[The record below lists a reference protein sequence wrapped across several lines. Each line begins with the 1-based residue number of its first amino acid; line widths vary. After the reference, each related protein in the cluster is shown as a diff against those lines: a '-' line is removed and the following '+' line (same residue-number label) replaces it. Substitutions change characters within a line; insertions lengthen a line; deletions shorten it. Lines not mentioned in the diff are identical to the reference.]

1 MKIMKMKEYTFYLLW
16 LPKYF
21 DEYYNIAKS
30 EDENLFLKELTSFL
44 ENNFLIEQ
52 CRLEIYDKRIPS
64 DFQNSNPLIH
74 LYSAKNTIGY
84 WGRIEFKFKNSER
97 TGELV
102 FNEFGFY
109 YFEFKNSDNEDLAKS
124 KAIDKELIRELF
136 AKENNYPLLSET
148 QEDVLKETFLNDH
161 LNHKAFNQ
169 KQTKEKEVRLEHFI
183 LEACYEANDSDVD
196 LASLNIQSKIVKLQE
211 YKYEVKQDE
220 YYNFKTLNQKSTEAH
235 ISDIFKKSNSSD
247 NLDENTHK
255 KIVLDCYEEQ
265 AISKFLNT
273 VVSAKYFDRI
283 TKSIKEV
290 REGLTGKI
298 IFMTPQDTSVID
310 DKCKNNQVFQK
321 WSEEKIENYVQLLIS
336 KKPLFMKIDNALCSA
351 YYIAIGNVSS
361 LGQINEKEDIT
372 QLLYYNE
379 WKSLLAYFL
388 ETTKSLND
396 ILKLYHSNRTY
407 SELEEIKHYE
417 SNNHDKE
424 DIDSLIKSNENK
436 LGISEDSKFFIMIL
450 AILATVLFALP
461 DAISSVGT
469 FQDFFNDNPK
479 SGNIFNLGWSEKESW
494 SKAFC
499 ASLLFYGGLF
509 LFLLLLFARKVWMSI
524 KYLGNKFY
532 YWVMSFIYKSSST
545 APDDFDILEHRSN
558 MPIKTFSYK
567 ENHFK
572 KVILNYQEHI
582 STHRFVRYIEGLTI
596 VPSEYLEKSDF
607 NRHYSI
613 LPEIVSLEGLREKNR
628 RLYNHLKKH
637 RTTKFSVNRVDK
649 AKIKV
654 TMRYRINRIKIK
666 DFLDYYANLD
676 SYVEFYKEYCTANS
690 FDEVHN
696 INQRCQKINSPEVI
710 KSLKKDFRGIDA
722 EFSFVGIY
730 SFSLISKTL
739 DHKHDKQ
746 FVLYKNSFRVY
757 FHVDK
762 YPIDYY
768 NKEFEIRNTSKD
780 SKVDLKPYDAIS
792 EMVYLVFLGRL
803 KGFNREMGKEKDGN
817 R

>member
-1 MKIMKMKEYTFYLLW
+1 MKEYSFYLLW

-21 DEYYNIAKS
+21 DEYYSSDKPS
-30 EDENLFLKELTSFL
+30 SENLFLKELTLFL
-44 ENNFLIEQ
+44 EDNKIIEA

-64 DFQNSNPLIH
+64 DIKNLNPLIH
-74 LYSAKNTIGY
+74 LYPVTNSIGY
-84 WGRIEFKFKNSER
+84 WGKVEFKFKNSKR
-97 TGELV
+97 TGELI

-109 YFEFKNSDNEDLAKS
+109 YFEFKNSLNLEED
-124 KAIDKELIRELF
+124 KALDRRLILELF
-136 AKENNYPLLSET
+136 KKENNYPLLSET

-161 LNHKAFNQ
+161 LNHESFNR
-169 KQTKEKEVRLEHFI
+169 KQTKEKEVRLEDFI
-183 LEACYEANDSDVD
+183 LEACYEANDIDVN
-196 LASLNIQSKIVKLQE
+196 LSSLNIQSKILKLQE
-211 YKYEVKQDE
+211 YKYEVKYDE
-220 YYNFKTLNQKSTEAH
+220 YYDFKTLNQKSTELH
-235 ISDIFKKSNSSD
+235 ISDIFKKSNNID

-298 IFMTPQDTSVID
+298 IFMTPQDTSAID
-310 DKCKNNQVFQK
+310 DKYKNNQVFQK

-336 KKPLFMKIDNALCSA
+336 KKPLFLKIDNALQSA

-469 FQDFFNDNPK
+469 FKDFFEDNP
-479 SGNIFNLGWSEKESW
+479 NIGVVFNLHWADDDNW

-499 ASLLFYGGLF
+499 ASLTFYGGLF
-509 LFLLLLFARKVWMSI
+509 IFLLLLFGRKVWISL
-524 KYLGNKFY
+524 KYLGNKFF
-532 YWVMSFIYKSSST
+532 YWIMSFFYKSSLT

-567 ENHFK
+567 TGYFK
-572 KVILNYQEHI
+572 KIVLHYQEHI
-582 STHRFVRYIEGLTI
+582 STHRFVRYIEGLTV
-596 VPSEYLEKSDF
+596 VPSEYLKKSDA
-607 NRHYSI
+607 NRNYSI
-613 LPEIVSLEGLREKNR
+613 LPEIVSLEGLSGKNR
-628 RLYNHLKKH
+628 KLYNHLKKH

-654 TMRYRINRIKIK
+654 TMRYRINRIKIR
-666 DFLDYYANLD
+666 DFLEYYANLD
-676 SYVEFYKEYCTANS
+676 SYIEFYKDYCSSEGSISNS
-690 FDEVHN
+690 
-696 INQRCQKINSPEVI
+696 NQHCQKINSPEVI
-710 KSLKKDFRGIDA
+710 KNLRKDFRGIDA

-746 FVLYKNSFRVY
+746 FVLYKDSFRVY

-768 NKEFEIRNTSKD
+768 LKEFDIRNKSKE
-780 SKVDLKPYDAIS
+780 KNVDLKPYDAIS

-803 KGFNREMGKEKDGN
+803 KGFNREMGKE
-817 R
+817 

>member
-1 MKIMKMKEYTFYLLW
+1 MKEYSFYLLW

-21 DEYYNIAKS
+21 DEYYNSDKPS
-30 EDENLFLKELTSFL
+30 SENLFLKYLNDFL
-44 ENNFLIEQ
+44 EDNHLIEQ
-52 CRLEIYDKRIPS
+52 CQLEIYDKRIPS
-64 DFQNSNPLIH
+64 DAKSFNPSIN
-74 LYSAKNTIGY
+74 LYPAKNTIGY
-84 WGRIEFKFKNSER
+84 WGKIEFKFKNSER

-109 YFEFKNSDNEDLAKS
+109 YFELKNSANEDLENS
-124 KAIDKELIRELF
+124 KKIDEELIRELF

-183 LEACYEANDSDVD
+183 LEACYEADESDVD
-196 LASLNIQSKIVKLQE
+196 LASLNIQSKILKLQK

-220 YYNFKTLNQKSTEAH
+220 YYDFKTLNQKSTEAH
-235 ISDIFKKSNSSD
+235 ISNIFKKSNNID

-298 IFMTPQDTSVID
+298 IFMTPQDTSAID
-310 DKCKNNQVFQK
+310 DKYKNNQVFQK

-336 KKPLFMKIDNALCSA
+336 KKPLFMKIDNALKSA

-407 SELEEIKHYE
+407 NELEEIKHYE

-424 DIDSLIKSNENK
+424 DIESLIKSNENK

-461 DAISSVGT
+461 DTISSVGT
-469 FQDFFNDNPK
+469 FKDFFEANPD
-479 SGNIFNLGWSEKESW
+479 SGEFFNLGWSTDKSW

-499 ASLLFYGGLF
+499 ASLVFYGGLF
-509 LFLLLLFARKVWMSI
+509 IFFLLIFGRKAIISF
-524 KYLGNKFY
+524 KYLWNTFY
-532 YWVMSFIYKSSST
+532 YWVMSFAYKSTVT

-558 MPIKTFSYK
+558 MPIKSFSS
-567 ENHFK
+567 K
-572 KVILNYQEHI
+572 KGYFEKIVLNYQEHI

-596 VPSEYLEKSDF
+596 IPSEYLEKSDF
-607 NRHYSI
+607 NRNYSV
-613 LPEIVSLEGLREKNR
+613 LPEIVSLEGLREKNER
-628 RLYNHLKKH
+628 IYNHLKKH

-654 TMRYRINRIKIK
+654 TMRYRINRIKIR
-666 DFLDYYANLD
+666 DFLDYYADLD
-676 SYVEFYKEYCTANS
+676 SYIEFYKEYCSANS
-690 FDEVHN
+690 FDEVN
-696 INQRCQKINSPEVI
+696 NTNQRCQKINSPKVI
-710 KSLKKDFRGIDA
+710 KTLRENFRGIDA
-722 EFSFVGIY
+722 EFSFVAIY

-739 DHKHDKQ
+739 DHKHNKQ
-746 FVLYKNSFRVY
+746 FILYKDSFRVY

-768 NKEFEIRNTSKD
+768 NKEFEIRNKSRQD
-780 SKVDLKPYDAIS
+780 IDLKPYDAIS

-803 KGFNREMGKEKDGN
+803 KGFNREMGKEKIDQ
-817 R
+817 

>member
-1 MKIMKMKEYTFYLLW
+1 MKEYSFYLLW

-21 DEYYNIAKS
+21 DEYYSSDKPS
-30 EDENLFLKELTSFL
+30 SENLFLKNLNIFL
-44 ENNFLIEQ
+44 EDNSLIES
-52 CRLEIYDKRIPS
+52 CRLEIHDKRIPS
-64 DFQNSNPLIH
+64 NIKNLNPLIN
-74 LYSAKNTIGY
+74 LCPVTNSIGY
-84 WGRIEFKFKNSER
+84 WGKIEFKFKNSER

-109 YFEFKNSDNEDLAKS
+109 YFELKNSLNEDWDKCQE
-124 KAIDKELIRELF
+124 IDKELIRAFF
-136 AKENNYPLLSET
+136 AKENSYPLLSET

-183 LEACYEANDSDVD
+183 LEACYEANEIDVD
-196 LASLNIQSKIVKLQE
+196 LASLNIQSKILKLQE
-211 YKYEVKQDE
+211 YKYKVKQDE
-220 YYNFKTLNQKSTEAH
+220 YYDFKTLNQKSTEAH
-235 ISDIFKKSNSSD
+235 ISNIFKKSNSID

-298 IFMTPQDTSVID
+298 IFMTPQDTSAID
-310 DKCKNNQVFQK
+310 DKYKNNQVFQK

-336 KKPLFMKIDNALCSA
+336 KKPLFMKIDNALRSA

-461 DAISSVGT
+461 DAISSIGT
-469 FQDFFNDNPK
+469 FKDFFEQNPD
-479 SGNIFNLGWSEKESW
+479 SGEVFNLGWSSNESW

-499 ASLLFYGGLF
+499 ASLFFYGGLF
-509 LFLLLLFARKVWMSI
+509 LFFLLIFGRKVLMSLR
-524 KYLGNKFY
+524 YLGNKFY
-532 YWVMSFIYKSSST
+532 YWIMSFAYKSSAT

-558 MPIKTFSYK
+558 MPIKSFFSEKGYFEK
-567 ENHFK
+567 I
-572 KVILNYQEHI
+572 VLNYQEHI

-596 VPSEYLEKSDF
+596 VPSEYLEESDF
-607 NRHYSI
+607 NRHYSV
-613 LPEIVSLEGLREKNR
+613 LPEIVSLEGLRDKNER
-628 RLYNHLKKH
+628 IYNHLKKH

-654 TMRYRINRIKIK
+654 TMRYRIKIR
-666 DFLDYYANLD
+666 DFLEYYANLD
-676 SYVEFYKEYCTANS
+676 SYIEFYKEYCSSNG
-690 FDEVHN
+690 FDEVSN
-696 INQRCQKINSPEVI
+696 TNQRCQKINSPEVI
-710 KSLKKDFRGIDA
+710 KSLTKDFRGIDA

-739 DHKHDKQ
+739 DHKHNKQ
-746 FVLYKNSFRVY
+746 FVLYKDSFRVY
-757 FHVDK
+757 FHIDK

-768 NKEFEIRNTSKD
+768 NKEFDIRNKSKEQNI
-780 SKVDLKPYDAIS
+780 DLKPYDALS

-803 KGFNREMGKEKDGN
+803 KGFNRDMGRES
-817 R
+817 

>member
-1 MKIMKMKEYTFYLLW
+1 MKEYSFYLLW

-21 DEYYNIAKS
+21 DEYYSSDKPS
-30 EDENLFLKELTSFL
+30 SENLFLKELTLFL
-44 ENNFLIEQ
+44 EDNKIIEA

-64 DFQNSNPLIH
+64 DIKNLNPLIH
-74 LYSAKNTIGY
+74 LYPVTNSIGY
-84 WGRIEFKFKNSER
+84 WGKVEFKFKNSKR
-97 TGELV
+97 TGELI

-109 YFEFKNSDNEDLAKS
+109 YFEFKNSLNLEED
-124 KAIDKELIRELF
+124 KALDRRLILELF
-136 AKENNYPLLSET
+136 KKENNYPLLSET

-161 LNHKAFNQ
+161 LNHESFNR
-169 KQTKEKEVRLEHFI
+169 KQTKEKEVRLEDFI
-183 LEACYEANDSDVD
+183 LEACYEANDIDVN
-196 LASLNIQSKIVKLQE
+196 LSSLNIQSKILKLQE
-211 YKYEVKQDE
+211 YKYEVKYDE
-220 YYNFKTLNQKSTEAH
+220 YYDFKTLNQKSTELH
-235 ISDIFKKSNSSD
+235 ISDIFKKSNNID

-298 IFMTPQDTSVID
+298 IFMTPQDTSAID
-310 DKCKNNQVFQK
+310 DKYKNNQVFQK

-336 KKPLFMKIDNALCSA
+336 KKPLFLKIDNALQSA

-469 FQDFFNDNPK
+469 FKDFFEDNP
-479 SGNIFNLGWSEKESW
+479 NIGVVFNLHWADDDNW

-499 ASLLFYGGLF
+499 ASLTFYGGLF
-509 LFLLLLFARKVWMSI
+509 IFLLLLFGRKVWISL
-524 KYLGNKFY
+524 KYLGNKFF
-532 YWVMSFIYKSSST
+532 YWVMSFFYKSSLT

-567 ENHFK
+567 TGCFK
-572 KVILNYQEHI
+572 KIVLHYQEHI
-582 STHRFVRYIEGLTI
+582 STHRFVRYIEGLTV
-596 VPSEYLEKSDF
+596 VPSEYLEKSDA
-607 NRHYSI
+607 NRNYSI
-613 LPEIVSLEGLREKNR
+613 LPEIVSLEGLSGKNR
-628 RLYNHLKKH
+628 KLYNHLKKH

-654 TMRYRINRIKIK
+654 TMRYRINRIKIR
-666 DFLDYYANLD
+666 DFLEYYANLD
-676 SYVEFYKEYCTANS
+676 SYIEFYKDYCSSEDTVSNS
-690 FDEVHN
+690 
-696 INQRCQKINSPEVI
+696 NQHCQKINSPEVI
-710 KSLKKDFRGIDA
+710 KNLRKDFRGIDA

-746 FVLYKNSFRVY
+746 FVLYKDSFRVY

-762 YPIDYY
+762 YPINYY
-768 NKEFEIRNTSKD
+768 LKEFDIRNKSKE
-780 SKVDLKPYDAIS
+780 KNVDLKPYDAIS

-803 KGFNREMGKEKDGN
+803 KGFNREMGKE
-817 R
+817 

>member
-1 MKIMKMKEYTFYLLW
+1 MKEYAFYLLW

-21 DEYYNIAKS
+21 DEYYNSSKS
-30 EDENLFLKELTSFL
+30 EDKNSFLKGLNTFL
-44 ENNFLIEQ
+44 EENDLIEKSK
-52 CRLEIYDKRIPS
+52 LEIYDKRIPPDAES
-64 DFQNSNPLIH
+64 LHPLIK
-74 LYSAKNTIGY
+74 LYPAKNTIGY
-84 WGRIEFKFKNSER
+84 WGKITFKFKDTQR
-97 TGELV
+97 TGEV
-102 FNEFGFY
+102 IFNEFGFY
-109 YFEFKNSDNEDLAKS
+109 YFEFTNSRDIEADKKLD
-124 KAIDKELIRELF
+124 KALIHELF

-161 LNHKAFNQ
+161 LNHEAFNR
-169 KQTKEKEVRLEHFI
+169 KPTKEKEVRLEHFI
-183 LEACYEANDSDVD
+183 LEACYEAQDSDVN
-196 LASLNIQSKIVKLQE
+196 LSSLNIQSKILKLQE
-211 YKYEVKQDE
+211 YRYEVKEDE
-220 YYNFKTLNQKSTEAH
+220 FYNFKTVNQQSTKEH
-235 ISDIFKKSNSSD
+235 IHNLFEESNSRD

-265 AISKFLNT
+265 AISRFLNT

-310 DKCKNNQVFQK
+310 DKFKNNQVFQK

-388 ETTKSLND
+388 ETTQSLND

-424 DIDSLIKSNENK
+424 DIDSLIRSNGNK
-436 LGISEDSKFFIMIL
+436 LGINEDSKFFVMIL

-461 DAISSVGT
+461 DTISSVGT
-469 FQDFFNDNPK
+469 FKEFFNDNP
-479 SGNIFNLGWSEKESW
+479 NITTSLSFDWWGIDSAWA
-494 SKAFC
+494 KAFNHSLFFYGVPFVLLILFFAQEVW
-499 ASLLFYGGLF
+499 ASLRYLENKIFYGVLGLFY
-509 LFLLLLFARKVWMSI
+509 
-524 KYLGNKFY
+524 
-532 YWVMSFIYKSSST
+532 KSTAT

-558 MPIKTFSYK
+558 MPIKSYSYK
-567 ENHFK
+567 ERTFK
-572 KVILNYQEHI
+572 KVTLNYQEHM
-582 STHRFVRYIEGLTI
+582 STHRFVRYIEALRV
-596 VPSEYLEKSDF
+596 VPSEYLNRYDF
-607 NRHYSI
+607 NTSYSV
-613 LPEIVSLEGLREKNR
+613 LPEIVSLEGIRGKNKK
-628 RLYNHLKKH
+628 LYNHLKQH

-649 AKIKV
+649 AKMKV

-666 DFLDYYANLD
+666 DFLDYYADID
-676 SYVEFYKEYCTANS
+676 SYIAFYKEYCSLNGFNEEQNS
-690 FDEVHN
+690 
-696 INQRCQKINSPEVI
+696 NQGCQKINSPEVI
-710 KSLKKDFRGIDA
+710 KNLKKEFNWIDA
-722 EFSFVGIY
+722 EFSFVAIY
-730 SFSLISKTL
+730 AFSLISKTL

-746 FVLYKNSFRVY
+746 FVLYKDSFRVY

-768 NKEFEIRNTSKD
+768 TKEFDIRNRAIEKEG
-780 SKVDLKPYDAIS
+780 DLKPYDAIS

-803 KGFNREMGKEKDGN
+803 KGFNHEMGREKDK
-817 R
+817 

>member
-1 MKIMKMKEYTFYLLW
+1 MKEYSFYLLW

-21 DEYYNIAKS
+21 DEYYSSDKPS
-30 EDENLFLKELTSFL
+30 SENLFLKELTLFL
-44 ENNFLIEQ
+44 EDNKIIEA

-64 DFQNSNPLIH
+64 DIKNLNPLIH
-74 LYSAKNTIGY
+74 LYPVTNSIGY
-84 WGRIEFKFKNSER
+84 WGKVEFKFKNSKR
-97 TGELV
+97 TGELI

-109 YFEFKNSDNEDLAKS
+109 YFEFKNSLNLEED
-124 KAIDKELIRELF
+124 KALDRRLILELF
-136 AKENNYPLLSET
+136 KKENNYPLLSET

-161 LNHKAFNQ
+161 LNHESFNR
-169 KQTKEKEVRLEHFI
+169 KQTKEKEVRLEDFI
-183 LEACYEANDSDVD
+183 LEACYEANDIDVN
-196 LASLNIQSKIVKLQE
+196 LSSLNIQSKILKLQE
-211 YKYEVKQDE
+211 YKYEVKYDE
-220 YYNFKTLNQKSTEAH
+220 YYDFKTLNQKSTELH
-235 ISDIFKKSNSSD
+235 ISDIFKKSNNID

-298 IFMTPQDTSVID
+298 IFMTPQDTSAID
-310 DKCKNNQVFQK
+310 DKYKNNQVFQK

-336 KKPLFMKIDNALCSA
+336 KKPLFLKIDNALQSA

-469 FQDFFNDNPK
+469 FKDFFEDNPNI
-479 SGNIFNLGWSEKESW
+479 GIIFNLHWTDDDNW

-499 ASLLFYGGLF
+499 ASLTFYGGLF
-509 LFLLLLFARKVWMSI
+509 IFLLLLFGRKVWISL
-524 KYLGNKFY
+524 KYLGNKFF
-532 YWVMSFIYKSSST
+532 YWIMSFFYKSSLT

-567 ENHFK
+567 TGYFK
-572 KVILNYQEHI
+572 KIVLHYQEHI
-582 STHRFVRYIEGLTI
+582 STHRFVRYIEGLTV
-596 VPSEYLEKSDF
+596 VPSEYLKKSDA
-607 NRHYSI
+607 NQNYSI
-613 LPEIVSLEGLREKNR
+613 LPEIVSLEGLSGKNR
-628 RLYNHLKKH
+628 KLYNHLKKH

-654 TMRYRINRIKIK
+654 TMRYRINRIKIR
-666 DFLDYYANLD
+666 DFLEYYANLD
-676 SYVEFYKEYCTANS
+676 SYIEFYKDYCSSEGSISNS
-690 FDEVHN
+690 
-696 INQRCQKINSPEVI
+696 NQHCQKINSPEVI
-710 KSLKKDFRGIDA
+710 KNLRKDFRGIDA

-746 FVLYKNSFRVY
+746 FVLYKDSFRVY

-762 YPIDYY
+762 YPINYY
-768 NKEFEIRNTSKD
+768 LKEFDIRNKSKE
-780 SKVDLKPYDAIS
+780 KNVDLKPYDAIS

-803 KGFNREMGKEKDGN
+803 KGFNREMGKE
-817 R
+817 